1 MFRLKNETILFG
13 TQIFLRNFSK
23 TSKNLYDVL
32 EITPKATQV
41 IKTILNELN
50 LQKNLLPGRSQSF
63 ILQSLKTISSRRQ
76 QGQ

>member
-23 TSKNLYDVL
+23 SSKNLYDVL

-50 LQKNLLPGRSQSF
+50 LLKNLLPGRSQSF